1 MPFRFKPRDWQ
12 NSVYNNVIRRIEA
25 LFIYFIVTRVKNIV
39 SHTEAFRGLS
49 YIMDVRY
56 IEVLYS
62 NLLRKSGNCK

>member
-12 NSVYNNVIRRIEA
+12 NAVYNNVIRRIEA

-39 SHTEAFRGLS
+39 SHTEAFRGLN
-49 YIMDVRY
+49 YIDVRY

-62 NLLRKSGNCK
+62 NLLPKSGNCK

>member
-12 NSVYNNVIRRIEA
+12 NVVYNNVIRRIEA
-25 LFIYFIVTRVKNIV
+25 LFIYFIVTGVKNIV

-49 YIMDVRY
+49 YIDVRY
-56 IEVLYS
+56 IEVSYS